1 MRCKNQFST
10 PPHLRKIVGLEES
23 PLAYKL
29 PSHTRKKTRAT
40 QASFLKMKHRWT
52 DTADGG
58 RDGQKLDG
66 RIRPSDP
73 FGGFAGV
80 HPEDLQGYI
89 RGTFGYIRRIC
100 RGTFGYIRVH
110 SGTFGPEWPCRSP
123 RKHKGFAMS
132 WGTFA
137 ATAHPFYILNREKC
151 CECVQGPTLPLGV
164 V

>member
-29 PSHTRKKTRAT
+29 PLHTRKRTRAT
-40 QASFLKMKHRWT
+40 QASLLKTKHGGT
-52 DTADGG
+52 DTTDGG

-110 SGTFGPEWPCRSP
+110 SDPHGHVAPPENTRVLLCPGVHSLQP
-123 RKHKGFAMS
+123 PIPFIFLKGK
-132 WGTFA
+132 
-137 ATAHPFYILNREKC
+137 KC